1 MSLVRLVNNFEMPL
15 CSEVCDTV
23 YVDCI
28 LPTNYDCQICLEVM
42 YCLTMANN
50 TVPLFVYYTI
60 KIEGSFTGEIEQF
73 S

>member
-1 MSLVRLVNNFEMPL
+1 MSSVGPINNFEMPL
-15 CSEVCDTV
+15 RSEVSGTV

-28 LPTNYDCQICLEVM
+28 LPTNYSCQICLEVM

-50 TVPLFVYYTI
+50 TVSLFVYYTI
-60 KIEGSFTGEIEQF
+60 KVEGSFSGEVEQF